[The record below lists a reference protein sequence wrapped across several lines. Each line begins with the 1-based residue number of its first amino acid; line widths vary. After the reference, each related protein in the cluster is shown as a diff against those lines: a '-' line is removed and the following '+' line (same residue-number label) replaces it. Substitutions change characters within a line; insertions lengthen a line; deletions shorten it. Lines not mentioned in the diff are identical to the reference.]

1 MGGIIHTIIFFCF
14 GEQIFRDSK
23 INQKFPSS
31 ALGLDKKKIWRF
43 PLIDFFFIYQRV
55 ERHIQWGESRKR
67 NSLFFCFFV
76 I

>member
-31 ALGLDKKKIWRF
+31 ALGLDKKKI
-43 PLIDFFFIYQRV
+43 
-55 ERHIQWGESRKR
+55 
-67 NSLFFCFFV
+67 
-76 I
+76 

>member
-43 PLIDFFFIYQRV
+43 PLIDFFYLSKSWTPYSMGGV
-55 ERHIQWGESRKR
+55 TKTE
-67 NSLFFCFFV
+67 
-76 I
+76 